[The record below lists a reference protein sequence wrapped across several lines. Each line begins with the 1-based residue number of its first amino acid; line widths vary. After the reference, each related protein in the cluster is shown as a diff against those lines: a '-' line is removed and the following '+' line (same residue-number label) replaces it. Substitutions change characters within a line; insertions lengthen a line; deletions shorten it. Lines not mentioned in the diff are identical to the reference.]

1 MIYAFLAV
9 LLEATSKGDQ
19 PQYFLVTDGFTR
31 LNSDKQA
38 DSSWGRS
45 KENHM
50 FICVYSLSEIEANTD
65 EVGEAI
71 SGDAASVN

>member
-19 PQYFLVTDGFTR
+19 PQYFLSTDGFAR
-31 LNSDKQA
+31 LNSDRQA

-45 KENHM
+45 RAKHM
-50 FICVYSLSEIEANTD
+50 FISVYSLSEREANTD

-71 SGDAASVN
+71 SGD